1 MSRFFFFLKLRCDV
15 RQGNMSSQLLGIRNF
30 FFFSVVESAFSCRSF
45 ASQTPRV
52 QHVNNLN
59 RKKSEESLS

>member
-1 MSRFFFFLKLRCDV
+1 LRCDV

-30 FFFSVVESAFSCRSF
+30 FFFSVVESASAVVLF

-52 QHVNNLN
+52 HTYVI
-59 RKKSEESLS
+59 KSQEILTIF